1 MHIHANTVLGK
12 NKCCKGATLFQIL
25 LYSLVLGAMLCL
37 ENKYVGSNN
46 SDLEPFFPL
55 MMQYVI

>member
-1 MHIHANTVLGK
+1 MLNTVLGK

-46 SDLEPFFPL
+46 SDLQQFFSL